1 MKELLEGGLVLSASN
16 LLVRLAS
23 YVYRVLMGR
32 LLSPYEFGLLNLA
45 LPVQYMAVLLSSSG
59 IAPAVAKFVSEA
71 EVRDGGG

>member
-45 LPVQYMAVLLSSSG
+45 KTVQYMAVIL
-59 IAPAVAKFVSEA
+59 
-71 EVRDGGG
+71 